1 MSELVV
7 IGGGPAAVTAAI
19 RSWELGTEVI
29 LIEREKLG
37 GTCTNDGCV
46 PTRAL
51 TKVDIEKYRCKLAQ
65 LYLYLTTR
73 FGKFSSMVARE
84 VARRRAAEYE

>member
-7 IGGGPAAVTAAI
+7 IGGGPVGVTAPLRA
-19 RSWELGTEVI
+19 RELGAEVI

-51 TKVDIEKYRCKLAQ
+51 AKADIEKYRCKLAQ
-65 LYLYLTTR
+65 LYLYLTTQSGR
-73 FGKFSSMVARE
+73 FSSIVARE
-84 VARRRAAEYE
+84 VARRRAAEDE